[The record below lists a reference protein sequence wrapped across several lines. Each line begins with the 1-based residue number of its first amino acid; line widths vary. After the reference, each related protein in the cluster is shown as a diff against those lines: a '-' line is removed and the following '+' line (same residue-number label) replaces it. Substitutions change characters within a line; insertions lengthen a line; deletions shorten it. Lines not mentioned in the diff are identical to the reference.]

1 MRRIPTLLATTAVFL
16 LLFASVA
23 LAQES
28 GAGPVET
35 NDKLIT
41 EIGLALIFG
50 FPIFLGLMSWLQS
63 SLDKLLISGFLRRP
77 DDLLNGFNQTT
88 CHTA

>member
-1 MRRIPTLLATTAVFL
+1 MRRIPTLLATTAVFF

-28 GAGPVET
+28 GAGPVNT

-50 FPIFLGLMSWLQS
+50 FPVFLLFASWLQS
-63 SLDKLLISGFLRRP
+63 ALDKRKHRKMDAHRGAA
-77 DDLLNGFNQTT
+77 G
-88 CHTA
+88 AGAWKGGW

>member
-1 MRRIPTLLATTAVFL
+1 MRRIPTLLVTTAVFL

-63 SLDKLLISGFLRRP
+63 SLDKRKHRKMDAHRGSADGHAWK
-77 DDLLNGFNQTT
+77 GGW
-88 CHTA
+88 